1 MKKQIQITCTALL
14 AVFALSGC
22 TPRPKKVCEHMN
34 ELSEEPS
41 EEAVGLCRMVLTPAK
56 MDKPDEYKD
65 FAKCAV
71 KAKSQDELDECPEI
85 KLDLT
90 EDAE

>member
-1 MKKQIQITCTALL
+1 MKKQISIACTLVL
-14 AVFALSGC
+14 ATLALSGC

-34 ELSEEPS
+34 DLSEEPS

-56 MDKPDEYKD
+56 MDKPDEYKE

-71 KAKSQDELDECPEI
+71 KADSAEELDECPEI